1 MKSRLPRW
9 GFDPNVTL
17 VAAASFLMA
26 LGEELWKRFLP
37 KYLEALGAPVIAI
50 GLYGSLRDAFDGL
63 YQYPGGWV
71 ADRLGRRAAL
81 RLFVALALV
90 GYVALAV
97 APAWPVALGGIVLAM
112 AWTSMASPSLFAVVA
127 DALPVNRRAV
137 GFAMLSTLRRI
148 PIAIAPVLGGI
159 LIATHG
165 ARDGVRLG
173 LVITVGLAALTF
185 AVVSRIRLELPASL
199 GPTDLR
205 GVWRALPAALRRL
218 LASDVIIRTS
228 EGMVDVFV
236 VLYAIDVVGITAP
249 QYGGLVAVQ
258 MVTAIVSYYP
268 AGRLADRIGR
278 KPLVIATFLA
288 FAAFPVAVAA
298 ADSYL
303 GLLAAFFVAGLRE
316 LGEPARKALIVDLAR
331 ADLRARSVGLYYLI
345 RGIAITPA
353 ALVGSLLWQ
362 IGPRVPFMAAG
373 GIGLIGT
380 AVFAATVSERD
391 AA

>member
-1 MKSRLPRW
+1 M
-9 GFDPNVTL
+9 
-17 VAAASFLMA
+17 VAQ
-26 LGEELWKRFLP
+26 
-37 KYLEALGAPVIAI
+37 AP
-50 GLYGSLRDAFDGL
+50 
-63 YQYPGGWV
+63 
-71 ADRLGRRAAL
+71 
-81 RLFVALALV
+81 
-90 GYVALAV
+90 
-97 APAWPVALGGIVLAM
+97 
-112 AWTSMASPSLFAVVA
+112 
-127 DALPVNRRAV
+127 
-137 GFAMLSTLRRI
+137 TLRRI

-165 ARDGVRLG
+165 AREGVRLG
-173 LVITVGLAALTF
+173 LVITMGLATLTF
-185 AVVSRIRLELPASL
+185 VVVSRIRLELPASL
-199 GPTDLR
+199 GATDLR

-298 ADSYL
+298 ADSYR

-362 IGPRVPFMAAG
+362 IGPRVPFMVAG

-380 AVFAATVSERD
+380 AVFAATVSERE